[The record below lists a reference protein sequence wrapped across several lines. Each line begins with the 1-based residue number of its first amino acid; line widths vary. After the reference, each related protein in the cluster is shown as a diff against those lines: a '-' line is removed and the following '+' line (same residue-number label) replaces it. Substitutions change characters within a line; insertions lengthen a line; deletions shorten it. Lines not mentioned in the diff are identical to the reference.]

1 MLRAVVTGNVWS
13 TKRIE
18 GLPNGAFLELVAEDS
33 GAHLVAFDVL
43 GTGVGEHVLVAQGS
57 VAAAWFP
64 GTPPPVDALVIGS
77 IDQPPVPT
85 SVRATKSS
93 RASSAPTSAGS
104 RAKTD
109 PK

>member
-18 GLPNGAFLELVAEDS
+18 GLPHGAFLELVAENS
-33 GAHLVAFDVL
+33 GTHLVAFDVL
-43 GTGVGEHVLVAQGS
+43 GTGIGEHVLVAQGS

-77 IDQPPVPT
+77 IDQPPEAKPSRPT
-85 SVRATKSS
+85 GPSKAQ
-93 RASSAPTSAGS
+93 ASARP
-104 RAKTD
+104 RAKAKTN